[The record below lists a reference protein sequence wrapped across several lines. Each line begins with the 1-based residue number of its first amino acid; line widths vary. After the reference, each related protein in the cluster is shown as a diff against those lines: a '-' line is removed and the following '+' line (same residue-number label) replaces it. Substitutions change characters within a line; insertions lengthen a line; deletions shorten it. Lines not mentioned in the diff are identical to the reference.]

1 MKKKCNNPRKLKFQD
16 YKKNTLQS
24 LNEVEYFLN
33 NFGKALKCLN
43 LYKFFK

>member
-1 MKKKCNNPRKLKFQD
+1 MEKKCNKQKKLKFQD
-16 YKKNTLQS
+16 YKKNTIHS

-33 NFGKALKCLN
+33 NFGKALKCIN